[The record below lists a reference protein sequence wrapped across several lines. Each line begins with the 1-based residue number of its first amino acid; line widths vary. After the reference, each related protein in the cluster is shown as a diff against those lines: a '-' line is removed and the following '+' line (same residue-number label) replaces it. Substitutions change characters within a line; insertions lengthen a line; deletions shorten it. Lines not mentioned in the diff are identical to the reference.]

1 MIFGTVPICV
11 LLQKK
16 KAEFNSVT
24 LASAYSDC
32 TELFLDFIWNQ
43 DY

>member
-1 MIFGTVPICV
+1 MIVGTVPICV
-11 LLQKK
+11 LLQK

-32 TELFLDFIWNQ
+32 DCIRNQ